1 MNKLENIKAILKGPT
16 SLSAQ
21 IQDIKMAPPDA
32 ILGTNVAFQKDTSD
46 NKIHLGVGAYR
57 DSNGKPY
64 TFKIVQ
70 KIENS
75 LHGKVQ
81 NHEYLLIDGLPDFVK
96 GARNLVFG

>member
-1 MNKLENIKAILKGPT
+1 MNKLNNVSAILKGPS
-16 SLSAQ
+16 SLNAQ

-32 ILGTNVAFQKDTSD
+32 ILGTNIAFGKDTSD

-70 KIENS
+70 KIES
-75 LHGKVQ
+75 ALHGKVQ
-81 NHEYLLIDGLPDFVK
+81 NHVISL
-96 GARNLVFG
+96 

>member
-1 MNKLENIKAILKGPT
+1 MNKLNNISAILQGT
-16 SLSAQ
+16 SSLNAQ

-70 KIENS
+70 KIES
-75 LHGKVQ
+75 ALHGKVQ
-81 NHEYLLIDGLPDFVK
+81 NHVFYL
-96 GARNLVFG
+96 

>member
-1 MNKLENIKAILKGPT
+1 MNKLNNVSAILQGPT
-16 SLSAQ
+16 SLNAQ

-57 DSNGKPY
+57 DADGKPY

-70 KIENS
+70 KIES
-75 LHGKVQ
+75 ALHSKVQ
-81 NHEYLLIDGLPDFVK
+81 NH
-96 GARNLVFG
+96 VFYF